1 MEFYKAIEFTCFTKT
16 SHRCK
21 RCEATSH
28 RWLRPSL
35 ASVST
40 FNFFH
45 QQPILNYNEV
55 FTWKNIGTFF
65 KLLLQIRVFEL
76 RFIGYP
82 SVKDNWLMVRK
93 NRKIT
98 RHLTVV
104 ALAMTYPAAARSACH
119 QSPRI
124 HSCSLPKKVA
134 MMEKVNKY
142 AVKLLL
148 CRSLFGAL
156 LFGSLSS
163 AAFRVT
169 DKKFRLI
176 LNWPLTH
183 DIDTIELCFCTTLTF
198 LNPILHFMGQ
208 K

>member
-1 MEFYKAIEFTCFTKT
+1 MLHQNFTSVQTVRSNKSSVIETLTRLSKYFQFFSPTTHSELQWSFFYMKE
-16 SHRCK
+16 HR
-21 RCEATSH
+21 
-28 RWLRPSL
+28 
-35 ASVST
+35 
-40 FNFFH
+40 NFF
-45 QQPILNYNEV
+45 L
-55 FTWKNIGTFF
+55 
-65 KLLLQIRVFEL
+65 KLLLQITIRVFEL

-124 HSCSLPKKVA
+124 HSCSLLSPKKWPWWKKSIN
-134 MMEKVNKY
+134 MQWS
-142 AVKLLL
+142 

-156 LFGSLSS
+156 LFGSA

>member
-55 FTWKNIGTFF
+55 FFTWKNIGTFFF

-124 HSCSLPKKVA
+124 HSCSLLSPKKWPWWKKSINMQWSCCSVD
-134 MMEKVNKY
+134 
-142 AVKLLL
+142 
-148 CRSLFGAL
+148 RSLVPYYLVLYPL
-156 LFGSLSS
+156 L
-163 AAFRVT
+163 
-169 DKKFRLI
+169 
-176 LNWPLTH
+176 PL
-183 DIDTIELCFCTTLTF
+183 E
-198 LNPILHFMGQ
+198 
-208 K
+208 

>member
-1 MEFYKAIEFTCFTKT
+1 MLHQNFTSVQTVRSNKSSVIETLTRLSKYFQ
-16 SHRCK
+16 
-21 RCEATSH
+21 
-28 RWLRPSL
+28 
-35 ASVST
+35 
-40 FNFFH
+40 FFSPTTH
-45 QQPILNYNEV
+45 SELQWSF

-156 LFGSLSS
+156 LFGSRSS

>member
-45 QQPILNYNEV
+45 QPYLNYNEV
-55 FTWKNIGTFF
+55 FTWENYS

-104 ALAMTYPAAARSACH
+104 ALAMTYPAAAESACH
-119 QSPRI
+119 QSPRRI
-124 HSCSLPKKVA
+124 HSCSLLSPKKWPWWKKSIN
-134 MMEKVNKY
+134 MQWS
-142 AVKLLL
+142 

-156 LFGSLSS
+156 LFGSRSS
-163 AAFRVT
+163 AAAFRVT

-183 DIDTIELCFCTTLTF
+183 DIDTIELCFCTTLSF

>member
-1 MEFYKAIEFTCFTKT
+1 
-16 SHRCK
+16 
-21 RCEATSH
+21 
-28 RWLRPSL
+28 
-35 ASVST
+35 
-40 FNFFH
+40 
-45 QQPILNYNEV
+45 
-55 FTWKNIGTFF
+55 
-65 KLLLQIRVFEL
+65 
-76 RFIGYP
+76 
-82 SVKDNWLMVRK
+82 MVRK

-183 DIDTIELCFCTTLTF
+183 DIDTIELRSLCTNSSVGSKSNTPFYGSKVNSSCPVGGKLVDKVIFGSENKLRTF
-198 LNPILHFMGQ
+198 LHTV
-208 K
+208 